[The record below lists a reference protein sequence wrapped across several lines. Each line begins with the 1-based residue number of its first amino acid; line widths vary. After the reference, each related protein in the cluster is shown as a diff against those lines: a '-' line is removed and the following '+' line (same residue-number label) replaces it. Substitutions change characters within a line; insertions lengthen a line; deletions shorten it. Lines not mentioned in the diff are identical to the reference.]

1 MTIGG
6 IGIRNV
12 WRNKTRTTLTVLG
25 GAVAVLAFILLRT
38 VLWAW
43 NVGVEYS
50 AKDRLATRHKVS
62 LIMPLP
68 KRYVDDIR
76 QIPGIKQTT
85 WANWFGGKDPRRPD
99 EFFSTLAVDPES
111 FFQVY
116 PEMAVPPVDMA
127 RWKED
132 RRGAIVGDVLA
143 RKLGVKVGD
152 KVTLAGTIFPGDW
165 EFNVDGIYEAT
176 QKSVDKS
183 QLLFHWAY
191 LNESMPER
199 RKDLV
204 GWVISRID
212 NPSQSANLTMAVDK
226 LFDEKDV
233 QTTTMSERSMNNS
246 FMAAFSAI
254 LTALNIV
261 SVIILLIMML
271 ILGNTIAMGVR
282 ERTREYGVLRALGF
296 SPKHVATF
304 VIGEA
309 LTIGVLAGVLGCALS
324 YPVVQLGMGRWLEE
338 NMGAFFPYFRVSIET
353 ALVAALLSVLLGA
366 VSAIIPAMQA
376 SKLTII
382 DALRRVG

>member
-1 MTIGG
+1 MTVGSIGM
-6 IGIRNV
+6 RNI
-12 WRNKTRTTLTVLG
+12 WRNKTRTVLTVL
-25 GAVAVLAFILLRT
+25 AVAVFVLFFIFLRT
-38 VLWAW
+38 ILWAW

-62 LIMPLP
+62 LIMPVP
-68 KRYVDDIR
+68 KRYVDNIR
-76 QIPGIKQTT
+76 ELPGVKQTT
-85 WANWFGGKDPRRPD
+85 WANWFGGKDPRRPN
-99 EFFSTLAVDPES
+99 EFFSTLAVDPPT
-111 FFQVY
+111 FFEVY
-116 PEMAVPPVDMA
+116 PEMSVPAADKA
-127 RWKED
+127 RWMED

-143 RKLGVKVGD
+143 RKLSVKVGD
-152 KVTLAGTIFPGDW
+152 KLTLQGTIFPGDW
-165 EFNVDGIYEAT
+165 EFNVDGIYQAT
-176 QKSVDKS
+176 EKSVDRS

-191 LNESMPER
+191 LNESLPER

-261 SVIILLIMML
+261 SVVALLIVML

-296 SPKHVATF
+296 TPRHVATF
-304 VIGEA
+304 VMGEA
-309 LTIGVLAGVLGCALS
+309 LTIGILAGALGCALS
-324 YPVVQLGMGRWLEE
+324 YPVVQLGVGRWLEE

-353 ALVAALLSVLLGA
+353 AVVTAILAVVLGA
-366 VSAIIPAMQA
+366 VSAIIPALQA
-376 SKLTII
+376 SRLTII

>member
-12 WRNKTRTTLTVLG
+12 WRNKTRTSLTILG

-62 LIMPLP
+62 LIMPVP
-68 KRYVDDIR
+68 KRYVDNIR
-76 QIPGIKQTT
+76 QLPGIKQTT

-99 EFFSTLAVDPES
+99 EFFSTLAVDPPS
-111 FFQVY
+111 FFEVY
-116 PEMAVPPVDMA
+116 SEMSVPPADMA
-127 RWKED
+127 KWKED
-132 RRGAIVGDVLA
+132 RRGAIIGDVLA

-152 KVTLAGTIFPGDW
+152 KVTLQGTIFPGDW
-165 EFNVDGIYEAT
+165 EFNVDGIYVAT
-176 QKSVDKS
+176 QKSVDRS

-191 LNESMPER
+191 LNESLPER
-199 RKDLV
+199 NKDLV
-204 GWVISRID
+204 GWIISRID
-212 NPSQSANLTMAVDK
+212 NPSQSADLTVAVDK

-338 NMGAFFPYFRVSIET
+338 NMGSFFPYFRVSAET
-353 ALVAALLSVLLGA
+353 ALFAALLSVLLGA

-376 SKLTII
+376 SRLTII

>member
-1 MTIGG
+1 
-6 IGIRNV
+6 
-12 WRNKTRTTLTVLG
+12 
-25 GAVAVLAFILLRT
+25 
-38 VLWAW
+38 
-43 NVGVEYS
+43 
-50 AKDRLATRHKVS
+50 
-62 LIMPLP
+62 
-68 KRYVDDIR
+68 
-76 QIPGIKQTT
+76 
-85 WANWFGGKDPRRPD
+85 
-99 EFFSTLAVDPES
+99 
-111 FFQVY
+111 
-116 PEMAVPPVDMA
+116 
-127 RWKED
+127 
-132 RRGAIVGDVLA
+132 
-143 RKLGVKVGD
+143 
-152 KVTLAGTIFPGDW
+152 
-165 EFNVDGIYEAT
+165 
-176 QKSVDKS
+176 
-183 QLLFHWAY
+183 
-191 LNESMPER
+191 LNESLPER

-261 SVIILLIMML
+261 SVVALLIVML

-296 SPKHVATF
+296 TPRHVATF
-304 VIGEA
+304 VMGEA

-324 YPVVQLGMGRWLEE
+324 YPVVQLGVGRWLEE

-353 ALVAALLSVLLGA
+353 AVVTAILAVVLGA

-376 SKLTII
+376 SRLTII

>member
-12 WRNKTRTTLTVLG
+12 WRNKTRTILTVLG
-25 GAVAVLAFILLRT
+25 GSVAVLAFILLRT

-62 LIMPLP
+62 LIMPVP
-68 KRYVDDIR
+68 KRYVDNIR
-76 QIPGIKQTT
+76 EIPGIKQTT
-85 WANWFGGKDPRRPD
+85 WANWFGGKDPKRPD

-116 PEMAVPPVDMA
+116 PEMSVPATEMA
-127 RWKED
+127 SWKAD

-152 KVTLAGTIFPGDW
+152 KYTLAGTIFPGDW
-165 EFNVDGIYEAT
+165 EFNVDGIYVAT
-176 QKSVDKS
+176 QKSVDRS

-191 LNESMPER
+191 LNENLPER

-212 NPSQSANLTMAVDK
+212 NPSRSAELTVAVDK

-261 SVIILLIMML
+261 SAIILLIMML

-296 SPKHVATF
+296 SPRHVATF

-309 LTIGVLAGVLGCALS
+309 LAIGVLAAGLGCALS
-324 YPVVQLGMGRWLEE
+324 YPIVQLGMGRWLEE
-338 NMGAFFPYFRVSIET
+338 NMGSFFPYFRVSIET
-353 ALVAALLSVLLGA
+353 ALVAAVLAILLGV

>member
-1 MTIGG
+1 MTVGG

-12 WRNKTRTTLTVLG
+12 WRNKTRTSLTVLG

-62 LIMPLP
+62 LIMPVP
-68 KRYVDDIR
+68 KRYVDQIR
-76 QIPGIKQTT
+76 QLPGIKQTT
-85 WANWFGGKDPRRPD
+85 WANWFGGKNPRRPD

-116 PEMAVPPVDMA
+116 SEMSVPAPEMTAWQA
-127 RWKED
+127 D

-165 EFNVDGIYEAT
+165 EFNVDGIYVAT
-176 QKSVDKS
+176 EKSIDRS
-183 QLLFHWAY
+183 QFIFHWAY
-191 LNESMPER
+191 LNEGLPDR
-199 RKDLV
+199 QRDLV
-204 GWVISRID
+204 GWIISRID

-254 LTALNIV
+254 LTALDIV
-261 SVIILLIMML
+261 SAIILLIMML

-309 LTIGVLAGVLGCALS
+309 LTIGVLAGALGCALS
-324 YPVVQLGMGRWLEE
+324 YPIVQLGMGRWLEE
-338 NMGAFFPYFRVSIET
+338 NMGAFFPYFRVSVET
-353 ALVAALLSVLLGA
+353 ALVAAVLSVLLGA

-376 SKLTII
+376 SKLTIV

>member
-12 WRNKTRTTLTVLG
+12 WRNKTRTSLTILG

-62 LIMPLP
+62 LIMPVP

-76 QIPGIKQTT
+76 QLPGIKQTT
-85 WANWFGGKDPRRPD
+85 WANWFGGKDPKRPD
-99 EFFSTLAVDPES
+99 EFFGTLAVDPES
-111 FFQVY
+111 FFEVY
-116 PEMAVPPVDMA
+116 SEMSVPPAEKAVWLA
-127 RWKED
+127 D
-132 RRGAIVGDVLA
+132 RRGAILGDVLA

-165 EFNVDGIYEAT
+165 EFNVDGIYIAT
-176 QKSVDKS
+176 QKSVDRS

-191 LNESMPER
+191 LNETLPER
-199 RKDLV
+199 QKNLV

-212 NPSQSANLTMAVDK
+212 DPMQSANLTMAVDK
-226 LFDEKDV
+226 LFDEKDI

-309 LTIGVLAGVLGCALS
+309 LTIGVLAGALGCALS
-324 YPVVQLGMGRWLEE
+324 YPIVQLGMGRWLEE
-338 NMGAFFPYFRVSIET
+338 NMGAFFPYFRVSAET
-353 ALVAALLSVLLGA
+353 AVVAALLAVLLGA

>member
-1 MTIGG
+1 MTVGG

-12 WRNKTRTTLTVLG
+12 WRNKTRTSLTILG

-62 LIMPLP
+62 LIMPVP
-68 KRYVDDIR
+68 KRYVDEIR
-76 QIPGIKQTT
+76 QLPGIKQTT
-85 WANWFGGKDPRRPD
+85 WANWFGGKDPKRPD
-99 EFFSTLAVDPES
+99 EFFGTLAVDPES
-111 FFQVY
+111 FFEVY
-116 PEMAVPPVDMA
+116 SEMSVPPAEKAVWLA
-127 RWKED
+127 D
-132 RRGAIVGDVLA
+132 RRGAILGDVLA

-165 EFNVDGIYEAT
+165 EFNVDGIYIAT
-176 QKSVDKS
+176 QKSVDRS

-191 LNESMPER
+191 LNETLPER
-199 RKDLV
+199 QKNLV

-212 NPSQSANLTMAVDK
+212 DPMQSANLTMAVDK
-226 LFDEKDV
+226 LFDEKDI

-309 LTIGVLAGVLGCALS
+309 LTIGVLAGALGCALS
-324 YPVVQLGMGRWLEE
+324 YPIVQLGMGRWLEE
-338 NMGAFFPYFRVSIET
+338 NMGAFFPYFRVSVET

-376 SKLTII
+376 SKLTIV

>member
-1 MTIGG
+1 MTVGG

-12 WRNKTRTTLTVLG
+12 WRNKTRTSLTILG

-62 LIMPLP
+62 LIMPVP

-76 QIPGIKQTT
+76 QLPGIKQTT
-85 WANWFGGKDPRRPD
+85 WANWFGGKDPKRPD
-99 EFFSTLAVDPES
+99 EFFGTLAVDPES
-111 FFQVY
+111 FFEVY
-116 PEMAVPPVDMA
+116 SEMSVPPAEKAVWLA
-127 RWKED
+127 D
-132 RRGAIVGDVLA
+132 RRGAILGDVLA

-165 EFNVDGIYEAT
+165 EFNVDGIYIAT
-176 QKSVDKS
+176 QKSVDRS

-191 LNESMPER
+191 LNETLPER
-199 RKDLV
+199 QKNLV

-212 NPSQSANLTMAVDK
+212 DPGQSANLTMAVDK
-226 LFDEKDV
+226 LFDEKDI

-309 LTIGVLAGVLGCALS
+309 LTIGVLAGALGCALS
-324 YPVVQLGMGRWLEE
+324 YPIVQLGMGRWLEE
-338 NMGAFFPYFRVSIET
+338 NMGAFFPYFRVSVET

>member
-12 WRNKTRTTLTVLG
+12 WRNKTRTSLTVLG
-25 GAVAVLAFILLRT
+25 GAVAVVAFILLRT

-62 LIMPLP
+62 LIMPVP
-68 KRYVDDIR
+68 KRYVDNIR
-76 QIPGIKQTT
+76 QIPGIKETT

-99 EFFSTLAVDPES
+99 EFFGTLAVDPAS

-116 PEMAVPPVDMA
+116 SEMSVPPPDLA
-127 RWKED
+127 RWQED

-152 KVTLAGTIFPGDW
+152 KVTLQGTIFPGDW
-165 EFNVDGIYEAT
+165 EFNVDGIYVAT
-176 QKSVDKS
+176 QKSVDRS

-191 LNESMPER
+191 LNESLPER
-199 RKDLV
+199 NKDLV
-204 GWVISRID
+204 GWIISRID
-212 NPSQSANLTMAVDK
+212 NPSQSAALTMAVDK

-324 YPVVQLGMGRWLEE
+324 YPIVQLGMGRWLEE
-338 NMGAFFPYFRVSIET
+338 NMGAFFPYFRISLET
-353 ALVAALLSVLLGA
+353 ALFAAALSVLLGA

>member
-12 WRNKTRTTLTVLG
+12 WRNKTRTSLTVLG

-62 LIMPLP
+62 LIMPVP
-68 KRYVDDIR
+68 KRYVDNIR

-99 EFFSTLAVDPES
+99 EFFGTLAVDPPS
-111 FFQVY
+111 FFEVY
-116 PEMAVPPVDMA
+116 SEMSVPPADMA
-127 RWKED
+127 KWKED

-152 KVTLAGTIFPGDW
+152 KVTLQGTIFPGDW
-165 EFNVDGIYEAT
+165 EFNVDGIYVAT
-176 QKSVDKS
+176 QKSVDRS

-191 LNESMPER
+191 LNETLPER
-199 RKDLV
+199 NKDLV
-204 GWVISRID
+204 GWIISRID
-212 NPSQSANLTMAVDK
+212 NPSQSANLSLAVDK

-309 LTIGVLAGVLGCALS
+309 LTIGVLAGALGCALS

-338 NMGAFFPYFRVSIET
+338 NMGAFFPYFRVSLET

>member
-1 MTIGG
+1 
-6 IGIRNV
+6 
-12 WRNKTRTTLTVLG
+12 
-25 GAVAVLAFILLRT
+25 
-38 VLWAW
+38 
-43 NVGVEYS
+43 
-50 AKDRLATRHKVS
+50 
-62 LIMPLP
+62 MPVP
-68 KRYVDDIR
+68 KRYVDNIR

-111 FFQVY
+111 FFEVY
-116 PEMAVPPVDMA
+116 PEMSVKPADKA
-127 RWKED
+127 AWQAD

-152 KVTLAGTIFPGDW
+152 KLTLQGTIFPGDW
-165 EFNVDGIYEAT
+165 EFNIDGIYEAT

-204 GWVISRID
+204 GWIISRID
-212 NPSQSANLTMAVDK
+212 NPSQSADLTMAVDK
-226 LFDEKDV
+226 MFDEKDV

-309 LTIGVLAGVLGCALS
+309 LTIGVLAGALGCALS

-338 NMGAFFPYFRVSIET
+338 NMGAFFPYFRVSLET
-353 ALVAALLSVLLGA
+353 AGVAALLSVLLGA

-376 SKLTII
+376 SRLTII

>member
-12 WRNKTRTTLTVLG
+12 WRNKTRTSLTILG

-62 LIMPLP
+62 LIMPVP
-68 KRYVDDIR
+68 KRYVDNIR
-76 QIPGIKQTT
+76 QLPGIKQTT

-99 EFFSTLAVDPES
+99 EFFSTLAVDPPS
-111 FFQVY
+111 FFEVY
-116 PEMAVPPVDMA
+116 SEMSVPPADMA
-127 RWKED
+127 KWKED

-152 KVTLAGTIFPGDW
+152 KVTLQGTIFPGDW
-165 EFNVDGIYEAT
+165 EFNVDGIYVAT
-176 QKSVDKS
+176 QKSVDRS

-191 LNESMPER
+191 LNETLPER
-199 RKDLV
+199 NKDLV
-204 GWVISRID
+204 GWIISRID
-212 NPSQSANLTMAVDK
+212 NPSQSANLSLAVDK

-309 LTIGVLAGVLGCALS
+309 LTIGVLAGALGCALS

-338 NMGAFFPYFRVSIET
+338 NMGAFFPYFRVSLET

>member
-6 IGIRNV
+6 IGIRNI
-12 WRNKTRTTLTVLG
+12 WRNKTRTSLTVLG

-62 LIMPLP
+62 LIMPVP

-76 QIPGIKQTT
+76 QLPGIKQTT

-99 EFFSTLAVDPES
+99 EFFGTLAVDPDS
-111 FFQVY
+111 FFDVY
-116 PEMAVPPVDMA
+116 AEMSVPPADKE
-127 RWKED
+127 RWRED

-152 KVTLAGTIFPGDW
+152 KVTLQGTIFPGDW
-165 EFNVDGIYEAT
+165 EFNVDGIYVAT
-176 QKSVDKS
+176 QKSVDRS

-191 LNESMPER
+191 LNDSLPER
-199 RKDLV
+199 QRNLV
-204 GWVISRID
+204 GWIISRID
-212 NPSQSANLTMAVDK
+212 DPSQSANLSMAVDK
-226 LFDEKDV
+226 LFDEKDI

-309 LTIGVLAGVLGCALS
+309 LAIGVLAGALGCALS
-324 YPVVQLGMGRWLEE
+324 YPIVQLGMGRWLEE
-338 NMGAFFPYFRVSIET
+338 NMGAFFPYFRVSVET
-353 ALVAALLSVLLGA
+353 ALVAAFLSVLLGA

>member
-1 MTIGG
+1 MTVGG

-12 WRNKTRTTLTVLG
+12 WRNKTRTSLTILG

-62 LIMPLP
+62 LIMPVP
-68 KRYVDDIR
+68 KRYVDEIR
-76 QIPGIKQTT
+76 QLPGIKQTT
-85 WANWFGGKDPRRPD
+85 WANWFGGKDPKRPD
-99 EFFSTLAVDPES
+99 EFFGTLAVDPES
-111 FFQVY
+111 FFEVY
-116 PEMAVPPVDMA
+116 SEMSVPPAEKAVWLA
-127 RWKED
+127 D
-132 RRGAIVGDVLA
+132 RRGAILGDVLA

-165 EFNVDGIYEAT
+165 EFNVDGIYIAT
-176 QKSVDKS
+176 QKSVDRS

-191 LNESMPER
+191 LNETLPER
-199 RKDLV
+199 QKNLV

-212 NPSQSANLTMAVDK
+212 DPMQSANLTMAVDK

-254 LTALNIV
+254 LTALDIV
-261 SVIILLIMML
+261 SAIILLIMML

-324 YPVVQLGMGRWLEE
+324 YPIVQLGMGRWLEE
-338 NMGAFFPYFRVSIET
+338 NMGAFFPYFRVSVET